1 MKINQF
7 TVLVGQHVLLV
18 PYEAYHVLKYHEWMK
33 DEELQ
38 TLTASEGLSLE
49 EEYAMQLSWR
59 EDEDKC
65 TFIVLD
71 RKTFEE
77 SKVETDSEREIE
89 AMIGDVNLFFIEEEE
104 EAPASKDNILS
115 DGDILPGRCGE
126 EAFISSSSTNT
137 ASNSISSPR
146 KTAEVELMIA
156 EKSFR
161 GQGRGKEAVALLLHY
176 GMNHLNLGRFVAKI
190 GSTNSVSLSLF
201 EKMGFRRTK
210 FNRVFDEVTLKVE
223 VPAIASAELNG
234 KQQVEQ
240 KRFPL
245 DFRIRIEE
253 LVGSV
258 VMTSRECPFSK
269 SK

>member
-1 MKINQF
+1 
-7 TVLVGQHVLLV
+7 
-18 PYEAYHVLKYHEWMK
+18 
-33 DEELQ
+33 
-38 TLTASEGLSLE
+38 
-49 EEYAMQLSWR
+49 MQQSWR

-245 DFRIRIEE
+245 DFRTRIEE

-258 VMTSRECPFSK
+258 VMTSRECLFSK
-269 SK
+269 ST